1 MANHLRRQIRERIVT
16 DVTGLSTTGSNVFE
30 GRVYPVEKSKL
41 PCLLVYDSE
50 EEIDAVTLSPAGT
63 RMILAILTVTIEGYA
78 QGGDGATVLDTLV
91 GIQKEVQIAMAG
103 DVSIN
108 SLAGDS
114 VPISADISLS
124 GEGSK
129 PSGSNRITYRVRYG
143 YTENAPDAAKINI

>member
-50 EEIDAVTLSPAGT
+50 EEIEAGT
-63 RMILAILTVTIEGYA
+63 RTMLAILTVTIEGYA

>member
-1 MANHLRRQIRERIVT
+1 MT
-16 DVTGLSTTGSNVFE
+16 DVTGLSTTGNNVFE
-30 GRVYPVEKSKL
+30 GRVYPVEESKL

-63 RMILAILTVTIEGYA
+63 RTMLALLNVTIEAYA
-78 QGGDGATVLDTLV
+78 QGGDGATVLDTLA

-103 DVSIN
+103 DVDIN

-129 PSGSNRITYRVRYG
+129 PSGSNRITYRIRYG
-143 YTENAPDAAKINI
+143 FAENAPDVATIGA

>member
-1 MANHLRRQIRERIVT
+1 MANHLRRQIRERIMT

-30 GRVYPVEKSKL
+30 GRVYPVEESKL

-63 RMILAILTVTIEGYA
+63 RTMLAILTVTIEGYA
-78 QGGDGATVLDTLV
+78 QGGDGATVLDTLA

-103 DVSIN
+103 DININ

-129 PSGSNRITYRVRYG
+129 PSGSN
-143 YTENAPDAAKINI
+143 PSKIRLSATLPEAIRSEF

>member
-1 MANHLRRQIRERIVT
+1 MANHLRRQIRERIVS

-30 GRVYPVEKSKL
+30 GRVFPIEESKL

-50 EEIDAVTLSPAGT
+50 ESIEVQTLAPAGSRSIQAT
-63 RMILAILTVTIEGYA
+63 LNVVIEGYA
-78 QGGDGATVLDTLV
+78 NGGDGATVLDTLA
-91 GIQKEVQIAMAG
+91 GIQKEVQVAMAG

-114 VPISADISLS
+114 VPVSADISLS

-129 PSGSNRITYRVRYG
+129 PAGSNRLTYQIRYG
-143 YTENAPDAAKINI
+143 YAENAPDVATLGV

>member
-30 GRVYPVEKSKL
+30 GRVYPVEESKL

-50 EEIDAVTLSPAGT
+50 ESIEAQTLAPAGSRSMMAT
-63 RMILAILTVTIEGYA
+63 LNITIEGYA
-78 QGGDGATVLDTLV
+78 NGGSGSDVLDTLA
-91 GIQKEVQIAMAG
+91 GIQKEVQVAMAG

-114 VPISADISLS
+114 APVSADISLS

-129 PSGSNRITYRVRYG
+129 PTGSKRLTYQIRYG
-143 YTENAPDAAKINI
+143 YAENAPDVATLGA